1 MSKKERLSYPKMAV
15 FGLQHMFAMFGAT
28 ILVPLLSGLSVQVT
42 LVGVGV
48 GTLIFHFFAKGRVP
62 AFLGS
67 SFAFLVGIRLITD
80 PTAGIFPAVQTQYR
94 LIDEYG
100 QYILNAA
107 GNFVYGVQVQG
118 AMHGLD
124 IGSLVHPN
132 AFRDATLAYATGG
145 ILVSGFMYL
154 VFALIVK
161 LVGVK
166 KFMKFVP
173 PIVTAPTVILI
184 GIMLAPHAINQSAE
198 NIILAVATLAFILIA
213 SSWGKG
219 MIKIIPILLG
229 IGGAYILALILN
241 TAGLTNAN
249 GSAIIDFSAALSRVG
264 GDGGIS
270 GSIVGLPPFMAPRF
284 NLVAILIM
292 IPFALATIAEH
303 IGDMVALSSITG
315 EDFVE
320 DPGLARTLM
329 GDGVASMFSGA
340 VGGPASTTYGENVGV
355 VALTRIFNPRVV
367 QIAAVFATALAFSP
381 IIAAVIYSIPN
392 AIIGGASFML
402 YGMIAAVGIR
412 NLVESRID
420 MARTKNL
427 TVVAVML
434 VTGLGLRFGSPIT
447 FTIGSTSVPIDRL
460 GIAIAVVLGVL
471 LNVIL
476 PDKDPGEA
484 IK

>member
-1 MSKKERLSYPKMAV
+1 MSKKERISYPKMAV

-80 PTAGIFPAVQTQYR
+80 PTAGIFPAVVEMVGDDRYVRIQ
-94 LIDEYG
+94 EAMYG
-100 QYILNAA
+100 LSA
-107 GNFVYGVQVQG
+107 
-118 AMHGLD
+118 
-124 IGSLVHPN
+124 GSLITPN

-145 ILVSGFMYL
+145 ILVSGLMYL

-229 IGGAYILALILN
+229 ITGAYVLALILN
-241 TAGLTNAN
+241 AAGLTNAN
-249 GSAIIDFSAALSRVG
+249 GSAIIDFSSALTRVG
-264 GDGGIS
+264 GDGGIAS
-270 GSIVGLPPFMAPRF
+270 SIVGLPPFMAPRF

-367 QIAAVFATALAFSP
+367 QIAAIFATVLAFSP

-434 VTGLGLRFGSPIT
+434 VTGLGLRFGNPIT
-447 FTIGSTSVPIDRL
+447 FTIGTTNVPIDRL

-476 PDKDPGEA
+476 PDKEPGEA

>member
-1 MSKKERLSYPKMAV
+1 MSAKQKMSYPKMAV

-80 PTAGIFPAVQTQYR
+80 PTAGIFPALALEPAY
-94 LIDEYG
+94 
-100 QYILNAA
+100 A
-107 GNFVYGVQVQG
+107 GATRYVEIQG
-118 AMHGLD
+118 AMHGLVE
-124 IGSLVHPN
+124 GSVITAT

-145 ILVSGFMYL
+145 ILVSGLMYL
-154 VFALIVK
+154 VFAAIIK

-184 GIMLAPHAINQSAE
+184 GIMLAPHAINQSSQ
-198 NIILAVATLAFILIA
+198 NILLAVATLAFILIA

-229 IGGAYILALILN
+229 IGGAYALALVLHHFTGMN
-241 TAGLTNAN
+241 HGYNAAGEVIP
-249 GSAIIDFSAALSRVG
+249 IINWAGAQARVG
-264 GDGGIS
+264 EGLI
-270 GSIVGLPPFMAPRF
+270 GLPPFMAPRF
-284 NLVAILIM
+284 NIIAILIM

-315 EDFVE
+315 ENFVE
-320 DPGLARTLM
+320 DPGLSRTLI
-329 GDGVASMFSGA
+329 GDGVASCFSGA
-340 VGGPASTTYGENVGV
+340 IGGPASTTYGENVGV

-367 QIAAVFATALAFSP
+367 QIAAIFATVLAFSP
-381 IIAAVIYSIPN
+381 LFAAVIYSIPD

-412 NLVESRID
+412 NLVESRVD

-434 VTGLGLRFGSPIT
+434 VTGLGLRFGNPIT
-447 FTIGSTSVPIDRL
+447 FSIGTTSVPVDRL
-460 GIAIAVVLGVL
+460 GIAIAVILGVL
-471 LNVIL
+471 LNAIL
-476 PDKDPGEA
+476 PDKEVEEGV
-484 IK
+484 K

>member
-1 MSKKERLSYPKMAV
+1 MSKKERISYPKMAV

-80 PTAGIFPAVQTQYR
+80 PTAGIFPVVMEDGYVRIQQAMNGFAVGE
-94 LIDEYG
+94 LIT
-100 QYILNAA
+100 AT
-107 GNFVYGVQVQG
+107 
-118 AMHGLD
+118 
-124 IGSLVHPN
+124 

-145 ILVSGFMYL
+145 ILVSGLLYL
-154 VFALIVK
+154 VFAGIVK

-198 NIILAVATLAFILIA
+198 NILLAAATLAFIIIA

-229 IGGAYILALILN
+229 IAGAYVLALLLHN
-241 TAGLTNAN
+241 FTGMTNAN
-249 GSAIIDFSAALSRVG
+249 GSEIINFSAALSRVSG
-264 GDGGIS
+264 GEAEGILS
-270 GSIVGLPPFMAPRF
+270 NLVGLPPFMLPRF
-284 NLVAILIM
+284 NIVAIMIM
-292 IPFALATIAEH
+292 VPFALATIAEH

-320 DPGLARTLM
+320 DPGLSRTLV
-329 GDGVASMFSGA
+329 GDGVASCFSGLI
-340 VGGPASTTYGENVGV
+340 GGPASTTYGENVGV

-367 QIAAVFATALAFSP
+367 QIAAIFATLLAFSP

-402 YGMIAAVGIR
+402 YGMIAGVGIR
-412 NLVESRID
+412 NLVENRID
-420 MARTKNL
+420 MSKTKNL

-447 FTIGSTSVPIDRL
+447 FTIGTTSVPIDRL
-460 GIAIAVVLGVL
+460 GIAIAVVLGVI
-471 LNVIL
+471 LNIVL
-476 PDKDPGEA
+476 PDKEPGEA

>member
-1 MSKKERLSYPKMAV
+1 MTKKQRISYPKMAV

-80 PTAGIFPAVQTQYR
+80 PTAGIFPAVVEMVGDTRYVRIQ
-94 LIDEYG
+94 E
-100 QYILNAA
+100 
-107 GNFVYGVQVQG
+107 
-118 AMHGLD
+118 AMHGMSA
-124 IGSLVHPN
+124 GSLVSPTV
-132 AFRDATLAYATGG
+132 FRDATLAYATGG
-145 ILVSGFMYL
+145 ILVSGLMYL
-154 VFALIVK
+154 IFALVVK

-184 GIMLAPHAINQSAE
+184 GIMLAPHAINQSGE
-198 NIILAVATLAFILIA
+198 NILLAVATLAFILIA

-229 IGGAYILALILN
+229 IAGAYVLALILN
-241 TAGLTNAN
+241 AAGMTNAN
-249 GSAIIDFSAALSRVG
+249 GSAIIDFSAALTRVSG
-264 GDGGIS
+264 GGAEGIVNNL
-270 GSIVGLPPFMAPRF
+270 VGLPPFMLPRF

-320 DPGLARTLM
+320 DPGLSRTLI
-329 GDGVASMFSGA
+329 GDGVASCFSGFI
-340 VGGPASTTYGENVGV
+340 GGPASTTYGENVGV

-367 QIAAVFATALAFSP
+367 QIAAIFATLLAFSP

-434 VTGLGLRFGSPIT
+434 VTGLGLRFGNPIT
-447 FTIGSTSVPIDRL
+447 FTIGSTNVPVDRL

-476 PDKDPGEA
+476 PDKEPGEA